1 MELTQ
6 FTQAIARMTSDD
18 IHLVALEID
27 AHRASTADEI
37 AWWQATMR
45 IDRSLKEAGRS
56 RAAAIAVLNAA
67 KAVQAI
73 GAACG
78 RSLPDTEV
86 TSVARAAAEIARGIT
101 AGDPADAAVSLLLV
115 CWAPFL
121 GRIAVAIDAAM
132 PCYRSRAACCS
143 WWRTARR

>member
-6 FTQAIARMTSDD
+6 FTQAIARMSSED
-18 IHLVALEID
+18 IHLIAVEID

-45 IDRSLKEAGRS
+45 IDRALKEGGRS
-56 RAAAIAVLNAA
+56 RAAAMAALHAA

-73 GAACG
+73 AAAAG

-86 TSVARAAAEIARGIT
+86 TSVARAAAEIARGMT
-101 AGDPADAAVSLLLV
+101 AGAGAEPAVSLLLV

-121 GRIAVAIDAAM
+121 GRIAVAA
-132 PCYRSRAACCS
+132 
-143 WWRTARR
+143 

>member
-45 IDRSLKEAGRS
+45 IDRSLKDAGRM
-56 RAAAIAVLNAA
+56 RAAAMAALNAA

-73 GAACG
+73 GSACG
-78 RSLPDTEV
+78 RSLPDAEV
-86 TSVARAAAEIARGIT
+86 TSVARAAAEIARG
-101 AGDPADAAVSLLLV
+101 
-115 CWAPFL
+115 
-121 GRIAVAIDAAM
+121 
-132 PCYRSRAACCS
+132 
-143 WWRTARR
+143 